1 MFMVAIGRITDG
13 TITGTALIG
22 AGIHGLGQAGALV
35 GAGVTRTMEDIMAGA
50 IRTTAGAVIIITEAI
65 TIITRTIP
73 MSTTAV
79 AGITIITA
87 DADAATLQME
97 RVLTLPVQEAILIL
111 QPRGLTAHRVL
122 QTVPV
127 LKLQCLASTTTIATI
142 LILLRDQQ
150 RQHVLTRQAVQAAHE
165 AVATAAAVQAVEAMA
180 MAAVHAVAEEDN
192 AQKEFNT
199 YVTNFT

>member
-1 MFMVAIGRITDG
+1 
-13 TITGTALIG
+13 
-22 AGIHGLGQAGALV
+22 
-35 GAGVTRTMEDIMAGA
+35 
-50 IRTTAGAVIIITEAI
+50 
-65 TIITRTIP
+65 
-73 MSTTAV
+73 
-79 AGITIITA
+79 
-87 DADAATLQME
+87 ME

-111 QPRGLTAHRVL
+111 QPRGLTAHRV

-127 LKLQCLASTTTIATI
+127 LKLQRLASTTTIATI